1 MYILERKGHS
11 MGALTEGCI
20 TECMHADGLRVEG
33 FEEWTDVWLNELLG
47 RMCEQIGD

>member
-1 MYILERKGHS
+1 MSITLRGFVLMYILERKGHS

-33 FEEWTDVWLNELLG
+33 FEEWTDV
-47 RMCEQIGD
+47 